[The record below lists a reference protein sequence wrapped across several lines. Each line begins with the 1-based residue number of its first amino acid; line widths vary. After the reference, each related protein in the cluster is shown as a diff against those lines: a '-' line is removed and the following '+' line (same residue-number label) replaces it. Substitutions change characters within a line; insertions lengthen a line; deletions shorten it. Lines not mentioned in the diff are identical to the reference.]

1 MLSFFCNCLTINGF
15 YFAPSPET
23 EGRCFASKVN
33 ESSLKQEK
41 PQEGEQQGG
50 EQQGGEQQGG
60 EQQRN
65 NRKPPQNYGA
75 GAFFSILST
84 TTTTGDNSDNP
95 MP

>member
-1 MLSFFCNCLTINGF
+1 MPSFFYNCLTINGF

-50 EQQGGEQQGG
+50 EKKGGNQQGG
-60 EQQRN
+60 
-65 NRKPPQNYGA
+65 KPKLRDYGA
-75 GAFFSILST
+75 GGFSSIPY
-84 TTTTGDNSDNP
+84 TTTTGDDSNNP
-95 MP
+95 KP